1 MYDLDRFVK
10 AQEKMYDIALNE
22 IKNGKKISHFM
33 WYIFPQLKGLGYSEI
48 SNYYGISGLDEA
60 KEYLEDEILGN
71 RLYNITLE
79 LLKIEED
86 DPINIFGNV
95 DALKLKSSMTLFDIV
110 SDDEIFYDV
119 LKKYY
124 GGKKD
129 ERTIALLGKKK
140 MRWKYA

>member
-48 SNYYGISGLDEA
+48 SNYYGISGLEEA

-79 LLKIEED
+79 LLKINED

-140 MRWKYA
+140 MR

>member
-33 WYIFPQLKGLGYSEI
+33 WYIFPQLKGLGYSDI

-79 LLKIEED
+79 LLKIDED

-110 SDDEIFYDV
+110 SDDEIFYDI

-140 MRWKYA
+140 MR

>member
-48 SNYYGISGLDEA
+48 SNYYGISCLEEA

-86 DPINIFGNV
+86 NPINIFGNV

-140 MRWKYA
+140 MR

>member
-33 WYIFPQLKGLGYSEI
+33 WYIFPQLKGLGYSDI

-79 LLKIEED
+79 LLKIDED

-140 MRWKYA
+140 MR

>member
-33 WYIFPQLKGLGYSEI
+33 WYIFPQLKGLGYSDI

-79 LLKIEED
+79 LLKIDED

-129 ERTIALLGKKK
+129 ERTIALLDKKK
-140 MRWKYA
+140 MR

>member
-1 MYDLDRFVK
+1 
-10 AQEKMYDIALNE
+10 
-22 IKNGKKISHFM
+22 M
-33 WYIFPQLKGLGYSEI
+33 WYIFPQLKGLGYSDI

-79 LLKIEED
+79 LLKLDED
-86 DPINIFGNV
+86 NPINIFGNV

-129 ERTIALLGKKK
+129 ERTITLLGKKK
-140 MRWKYA
+140 MR

>member
-33 WYIFPQLKGLGYSEI
+33 WYIFPQLKGLGYSDI
-48 SNYYGISGLDEA
+48 SNYYGISGLEEA

-79 LLKIEED
+79 LLKIDED

-140 MRWKYA
+140 MR

>member
-48 SNYYGISGLDEA
+48 SNYYGISGLEEA

-79 LLKIEED
+79 LLKIDED

-110 SDDEIFYDV
+110 SDDEIFYDI

-140 MRWKYA
+140 MR

>member
-33 WYIFPQLKGLGYSEI
+33 WYIFPQLKGLGYSDI
-48 SNYYGISGLDEA
+48 SNYYGISGLEEA

-79 LLKIEED
+79 LLKIDED

-110 SDDEIFYDV
+110 SDDEIFYDI

-140 MRWKYA
+140 MR

>member
-79 LLKIEED
+79 LLKIDED

-140 MRWKYA
+140 MR

>member
-22 IKNGKKISHFM
+22 IKNGKKNSHFM
-33 WYIFPQLKGLGYSEI
+33 WYIFPQLKGLGYSDI
-48 SNYYGISGLDEA
+48 SNYYGISGLEEA

-79 LLKIEED
+79 LLKIDED

-110 SDDEIFYDV
+110 SDDEIFCDV

-140 MRWKYA
+140 MR

>member
-22 IKNGKKISHFM
+22 IKTGKKTSHFM

-79 LLKIEED
+79 LLKIDED

-140 MRWKYA
+140 MR

>member
-33 WYIFPQLKGLGYSEI
+33 WYIFPQLKGLGYSDI
-48 SNYYGISGLDEA
+48 SNYYGISGLEEA
-60 KEYLEDEILGN
+60 KEYLEDEIFGN

-79 LLKIEED
+79 LLKIDED

-140 MRWKYA
+140 MR

>member
-48 SNYYGISGLDEA
+48 SNYYGISCLEEA

-79 LLKIEED
+79 LLKIDED

-140 MRWKYA
+140 MR

>member
-33 WYIFPQLKGLGYSEI
+33 WYIFPQLKGLGYSDI

-79 LLKIEED
+79 LLKIDED

-124 GGKKD
+124 G
-129 ERTIALLGKKK
+129 EKK
-140 MRWKYA
+140 MKELLLYLVRRK

>member
-33 WYIFPQLKGLGYSEI
+33 WYIFPQLKGLGYSDI

-79 LLKIEED
+79 LLKINED

-140 MRWKYA
+140 MR

>member
-33 WYIFPQLKGLGYSEI
+33 WYIFPQLKGLGYSDI
-48 SNYYGISGLDEA
+48 SNYYGISGLEEA

-79 LLKIEED
+79 LLKINED

-129 ERTIALLGKKK
+129 ERTIALLDKKK
-140 MRWKYA
+140 MR

>member
-33 WYIFPQLKGLGYSEI
+33 WYIFPQLKGLGYSDI

-79 LLKIEED
+79 LLKLDED
-86 DPINIFGNV
+86 NPINIFGNV

-140 MRWKYA
+140 MR

>member
-22 IKNGKKISHFM
+22 IKNGKKNSHFM
-33 WYIFPQLKGLGYSEI
+33 WYIFPQLKGLGYSDI

-79 LLKIEED
+79 LLKIDED

-140 MRWKYA
+140 MR

>member
-33 WYIFPQLKGLGYSEI
+33 WYIFPQLKGLGYSDI

-86 DPINIFGNV
+86 NPINIFGNV

-140 MRWKYA
+140 MR

>member
-140 MRWKYA
+140 MR

>member
-22 IKNGKKISHFM
+22 IKNGKKTSHFM

-48 SNYYGISGLDEA
+48 SNYYGISGLEEA
-60 KEYLEDEILGN
+60 KEYLNDEILGN

-79 LLKIEED
+79 LLKIDED

-140 MRWKYA
+140 MR

>member
-22 IKNGKKISHFM
+22 IKTGKKTSHFM

-48 SNYYGISGLDEA
+48 SNYYGISGLEEA

-79 LLKIEED
+79 LLKIDED
-86 DPINIFGNV
+86 V
-95 DALKLKSSMTLFDIV
+95 
-110 SDDEIFYDV
+110 
-119 LKKYY
+119 
-124 GGKKD
+124 
-129 ERTIALLGKKK
+129 
-140 MRWKYA
+140 

>member
-33 WYIFPQLKGLGYSEI
+33 WYIFPQLKGLGYSDI

-79 LLKIEED
+79 LLKLDED
-86 DPINIFGNV
+86 NPINIFGNV

-129 ERTIALLGKKK
+129 ERTITLLGKKK
-140 MRWKYA
+140 MR

>member
-33 WYIFPQLKGLGYSEI
+33 WYIFPQLKGLGYSDI
-48 SNYYGISGLDEA
+48 SNYYGISGLEEA

-71 RLYNITLE
+71 RLYNIILE
-79 LLKIEED
+79 LLKIDED

-140 MRWKYA
+140 MR

>member
-22 IKNGKKISHFM
+22 IKNGKKNSHFM

-48 SNYYGISGLDEA
+48 SNYYGISGLEEA

-79 LLKIEED
+79 LLKIDED

-110 SDDEIFYDV
+110 SDDEIFYDI

-124 GGKKD
+124 SRKKD

-140 MRWKYA
+140 MR

>member
-48 SNYYGISGLDEA
+48 SNYYGISGLEEA

-79 LLKIEED
+79 LLKINED

-110 SDDEIFYDV
+110 SDDEIFYDI

-140 MRWKYA
+140 MR

>member
-22 IKNGKKISHFM
+22 IKNGKKISHF
-33 WYIFPQLKGLGYSEI
+33 
-48 SNYYGISGLDEA
+48 EA

-79 LLKIEED
+79 LLKIDED

-140 MRWKYA
+140 MR

>member
-33 WYIFPQLKGLGYSEI
+33 WYIFPQLKGLGYSDI
-48 SNYYGISGLDEA
+48 SNYYGISGLEEA

-79 LLKIEED
+79 LLKINED

-119 LKKYY
+119 LKKILWW
-124 GGKKD
+124 KK
-129 ERTIALLGKKK
+129 R
-140 MRWKYA
+140 

>member
-33 WYIFPQLKGLGYSEI
+33 WYIFPQLKGLGYSDI
-48 SNYYGISGLDEA
+48 SNYYGISGLEEA

-79 LLKIEED
+79 LLKIDED

-110 SDDEIFYDV
+110 LDDEIFYDV

-140 MRWKYA
+140 MR

>member
-33 WYIFPQLKGLGYSEI
+33 WYIFPQLKGLGYSDI
-48 SNYYGISGLDEA
+48 SNYYGISGLEEA

-79 LLKIEED
+79 LLKINED

-140 MRWKYA
+140 MR

>member
-22 IKNGKKISHFM
+22 IKNGKKNSHFM
-33 WYIFPQLKGLGYSEI
+33 WYIFPQLKGLGYSDI
-48 SNYYGISGLDEA
+48 SNYYGISGLEEA

-79 LLKIEED
+79 LLKIDED

-140 MRWKYA
+140 MR

>member
-48 SNYYGISGLDEA
+48 SNYYGISGLEEA

-79 LLKIEED
+79 LLKIDED

-129 ERTIALLGKKK
+129 ERTISLLGKKK
-140 MRWKYA
+140 MR

>member
-22 IKNGKKISHFM
+22 IKNGKKNSHFM

-48 SNYYGISGLDEA
+48 SNYYGISGLEEA

-79 LLKIEED
+79 LLKIDED

-110 SDDEIFYDV
+110 SDDEIFYDI

-140 MRWKYA
+140 MR

>member
-33 WYIFPQLKGLGYSEI
+33 WYIFPQLKGLGYSDI
-48 SNYYGISGLDEA
+48 SNYYGISGLEEA

-86 DPINIFGNV
+86 NPINIFGNV

-140 MRWKYA
+140 MR

>member
-10 AQEKMYDIALNE
+10 AQEKMYDIALSE

-33 WYIFPQLKGLGYSEI
+33 WYIFPQLKGLGYSDI
-48 SNYYGISGLDEA
+48 SNYYGISGLEEA

-79 LLKIEED
+79 LLKIDED

-110 SDDEIFYDV
+110 SDDEIFYDI

-140 MRWKYA
+140 MR

>member
-10 AQEKMYDIALNE
+10 AQEKMYDIALSE

-33 WYIFPQLKGLGYSEI
+33 WYIFPQLKGLGYSDI
-48 SNYYGISGLDEA
+48 SNYYGISGLEEA

-79 LLKIEED
+79 LLKIDED

-140 MRWKYA
+140 MR

>member
-33 WYIFPQLKGLGYSEI
+33 WYIFPQLKGLGYSDI
-48 SNYYGISGLDEA
+48 SNYYGISGLEEA

-79 LLKIEED
+79 LLKINED

-124 GGKKD
+124 GGKK
-129 ERTIALLGKKK
+129 R
-140 MRWKYA
+140 